1 MPLSDRHP
9 EYEQYAPQWRRVRDC
24 IAGEDAIKASTTMH
38 LPKPE
43 NMMPEQ
49 YDAYITRAMFYGA
62 TGRTLA
68 GLSGAVF
75 RKRPIVQV
83 PDRLRD
89 ALYNITL
96 TGVPFDTFAQRAV
109 EETLALG
116 RFGVLVDRPPE
127 ESGRAYM
134 RGYPAE
140 SICNWRT
147 ADVDGKQ
154 VLDQIVLS
162 EKAYKRSDDGFGSEE
177 YERFRVLGLDT
188 EGKFFVQVFVEGRDI
203 DTFNLEE
210 EYAPTK
216 RGERLDYIP
225 FQFFGPTDLSP
236 EVEKSPLIDLANVNV
251 SHYRTSADL
260 EQGNYLTSQPTPY
273 ITGMRADNMGD
284 FPIGS
289 GAMWLLPEGAT
300 AGMLEYR
307 GAGLSFLENSLTRK
321 QGMMAQ
327 LGARLLEDQK
337 RAVEA
342 ADTVRLRSSGESSVL
357 ANLANSCSM
366 GLAQCLKWVV
376 EWEGA
381 DMEAVEV
388 QLNTD
393 FLDTRMEPG
402 EMRELV
408 AAWQSGA
415 IPTDDLIFNLQRG
428 EILRPDFTI
437 DEVKDMLAGNEVPVM
452 GQRIDL
458 DDEEPEEEAE
468 DEQEEEPMQE
478 AAQ

>member
-1 MPLSDRHP
+1 MPLSDKHSD
-9 EYEQYAPQWRRVRDC
+9 YDKYQPQWDRIRDC
-24 IAGEDAIKASTTMH
+24 IAGEDAVKASTTMH
-38 LPKPE
+38 LPRPE
-43 NMMPEQ
+43 NMLSEQ
-49 YDAYITRAMFYGA
+49 YSSYITRAMFYGA

-68 GLSGAVF
+68 GLGGAVF
-75 RKRPIVQV
+75 RKRPIVQI

-96 TGVPFDTFAQRAV
+96 TGVPFDTFAQRVV

-116 RFGVLVDRPPE
+116 RYGVLVDRPPQE
-127 ESGRAYM
+127 NGRAYM

-147 ADVDGKQ
+147 ADIDGKEMLEQ
-154 VLDQIVLS
+154 VILS
-162 EKAYKRSDDGFGSEE
+162 EKGNKVNDDGFGCTE
-177 YERFRVLGLDT
+177 YERYRVLELDE
-188 EGKFFVQVFVEGRDI
+188 EGKYRVRVFVEGRDV
-203 DTFNLEE
+203 DTFILED
-210 EYAPTK
+210 EYVPTK

-236 EVEKSPLIDLANVNV
+236 NVEKSPLIDLANVNI

-273 ITGMRADNMGD
+273 ITGMRADSVGD

-289 GAMWLLPEGAT
+289 GAMWLLPEGAQ
-300 AGMLEYR
+300 AGMLEYK
-307 GAGLSFLENSLTRK
+307 GAGLSFLENSLSRK
-321 QGMMAQ
+321 QNMMAQ

-366 GLAQCLKWVV
+366 GLYAALQWVV
-376 EWEGA
+376 DWEGA
-381 DMEAVEV
+381 DPDAVEV

-393 FLDTRMEPG
+393 FMDTRMEPG

-415 IPTDDLIFNLQRG
+415 IPTDDLIYNLQRG

-437 DEVKDMLAGNEVPVM
+437 DEVKDMLEGSEAPVIGKPM
-452 GQRIDL
+452 EL
-458 DDEEPEEEAE
+458 DEEEPETENVG
-468 DEQEEEPMQE
+468 
-478 AAQ
+478 

>member
-1 MPLSDRHP
+1 MPISDKHN
-9 EYEQYAPQWRRVRDC
+9 EYDIYGPQWRRIRDC
-24 IAGEDAIKASTTMH
+24 IAGEDAVKASTTRH
-38 LPKPE
+38 LPRPE
-43 NMMPEQ
+43 NMMPDQ

-75 RKRPIVQV
+75 RKRPIVQI

-89 ALYNITL
+89 ALTNITL

-116 RFGVLVDRPPE
+116 RYGVLVDRPPE
-127 ESGRAYM
+127 EDGRAYM

-147 ADVDGKQ
+147 VTTNGSEK
-154 VLDQIVLS
+154 LEQIILS
-162 EKAYKRSDDGFGSEE
+162 EKGTRVTDDGFGSDT
-177 YERFRVLGLDT
+177 YDRYRVLELDG
-188 EGKFFVQVFVEGRDI
+188 EGYYHVRVFVEGRDV
-203 DTFNLEE
+203 DTFILDE
-210 EYAPTK
+210 EYTPTK

-236 EVEKSPLIDLANVNV
+236 NVEKSPLIDLANVNI

-273 ITGMRADNMGD
+273 ITGMRADHAGD

-289 GAMWLLPEGAT
+289 GAMWLLPEGAQ
-300 AGMLEYR
+300 AGMLEYK
-307 GAGLSFLENSLTRK
+307 GAGLTFLENSLSRK

-327 LGARLLEDQK
+327 LGARLLEDQQ

-366 GLAQCLKWVV
+366 GLCQCLEWVTD
-376 EWEGA
+376 WEGA
-381 DMEAVEV
+381 NPELVEV

-393 FLDTRMEPG
+393 FMDTRMEPP

-415 IPTDDLIFNLQRG
+415 IPTDDLIYNLQRG

-437 DEVKDMLAGNEVPVM
+437 EEVKDMLAGNETPVI
-452 GQRIDL
+452 GKALDL
-458 DDEEPEEEAE
+458 GDAADPATPIAAE
-468 DEQEEEPMQE
+468 
-478 AAQ
+478 

>member
-1 MPLSDRHP
+1 MPITDKHT
-9 EYEQYAPQWRRVRDC
+9 EYEDYQAQWRRVRDC
-24 IAGEDAIKASTTMH
+24 IAGEDAVKGSTTMH

-43 NMMPEQ
+43 NMLPDQ
-49 YDAYITRAMFYGA
+49 YEAYITRAMFYGA

-75 RKRPIVQV
+75 RKRPFVQV

-96 TGVPFDTFAQRAV
+96 TGVPFDTFSQRAV
-109 EETLALG
+109 EETLAMG
-116 RFGVLVDRPPE
+116 RYGVLVDRPPE
-127 ESGRAYM
+127 EEGRAYL

-140 SICNWRT
+140 SITNWRT
-147 ADVDGKQ
+147 VSTNGSEK
-154 VLDQIVLS
+154 LEQIILS
-162 EKAYKRSDDGFGSEE
+162 EKAFRVNDDGFGTEA
-177 YERFRVLGLDT
+177 YERYRVLELDE
-188 EGKFFVQVFVEGRDI
+188 EGYYRVRVFVEGRDI
-203 DTFNLEE
+203 DTYNLVE
-210 EYAPTK
+210 EYTPTK

-236 EVEKSPLIDLANVNV
+236 SVEKSPLIDLANVNI

-273 ITGMRADNMGD
+273 ITGMRADQMGD

-289 GAMWLLPEGAT
+289 GAMWLLPEGAQ
-300 AGMLEYR
+300 AGMLEYK
-307 GAGLSFLENSLTRK
+307 GAGLSYLENSLSRK

-366 GLAQCLKWVV
+366 GLEQCLAWVAD
-376 EWEGA
+376 WEGTNP
-381 DMEAVEV
+381 DLVEV
-388 QLNTD
+388 KLNTD

-402 EMRELV
+402 ELRELV

-415 IPTDDLIFNLQRG
+415 IPTDDLIYNLQRG

-437 DEVKDMLAGNEVPVM
+437 EEVKDMLAGSEAPTVGKPM
-452 GQRIDL
+452 EL
-458 DDEEPEEEAE
+458 ADDEEQQA
-468 DEQEEEPMQE
+468 DEQD
-478 AAQ
+478 A

>member
-1 MPLSDRHP
+1 MPLSDRHT
-9 EYEQYAPQWRRVRDC
+9 EYEQYAGQWRRVRDC
-24 IAGEDAIKASTTMH
+24 IAGEDAVKGSTTMH

-43 NMMPEQ
+43 NMEPGQ

-75 RKRPIVQV
+75 RKSPLVQV
-83 PDRLRD
+83 PDRLRE

-96 TGVPFDTFAQRAV
+96 TGVPFNTFAQRVV

-116 RFGVLVDRPPE
+116 RYGVMVDRPPAE
-127 ESGRAYM
+127 DGRAYM

-140 SICNWRT
+140 SITSWRT
-147 ADVDGKQ
+147 RDVDGKA
-154 VLDQIVLS
+154 VLDQIILS
-162 EKAYKRSDDGFGSEE
+162 EKANKIADDGFGSEE
-177 YERFRVLGLDT
+177 YERYRVLELD
-188 EGKFFVQVFVEGRDI
+188 EENKYRVSVYVEGRDL
-203 DTFNLEE
+203 DTFLLDDQYE
-210 EYAPTK
+210 PTK

-236 EVEKSPLIDLANVNV
+236 DVEKSPLIDLANVNI

-273 ITGMRADNMGD
+273 ITGMRADNIGD

-300 AGMLEYR
+300 AGMLEYK
-307 GAGLSFLENSLTRK
+307 GAGLSYLENSLTRK

-366 GLAQCLKWVV
+366 GLNQALQWIID
-376 EWEGA
+376 WEGA
-381 DMEAVEV
+381 DPMAVEV

-415 IPTDDLIFNLQRG
+415 IPTDDLIYNLQRG

-437 DEVKDMLAGNEVPVM
+437 DEVKDMLAGNETPVV
-452 GQRIDL
+452 GQPMDL
-458 DDEEPEEEAE
+458 DE
-468 DEQEEEPMQE
+468 DQDDGE
-478 AAQ
+478 

>member
-1 MPLSDRHP
+1 MPLSDKHK
-9 EYEQYAPQWRRVRDC
+9 EYEIYAPQWRRVRDC
-24 IAGEDAIKASTTMH
+24 ISGEDAVKASTTMH
-38 LPKPE
+38 LPRPE
-43 NMMPEQ
+43 NMMSDQ
-49 YDAYITRAMFYGA
+49 YEAYITRAMFYGA

-75 RKRPIVQV
+75 RKRPIVQI

-96 TGVPFDTFAQRAV
+96 TGVPFDTFAQRVV

-116 RFGVLVDRPPE
+116 RYGVLVDRPPQE
-127 ESGRAYM
+127 NGRAYM

-147 ADVDGKQ
+147 DDIDGKEML
-154 VLDQIVLS
+154 VQIILS
-162 EKAYKRSDDGFGSEE
+162 EKGYKVADDGFGSEE
-177 YERFRVLGLDT
+177 YERYRVLELDE
-188 EGKFFVQVFVEGRDI
+188 EGKYRVRVFVEGRDV
-203 DTFNLEE
+203 DTFILDD
-210 EYAPTK
+210 EYTPTN

-236 EVEKSPLIDLANVNV
+236 DVEKSPLIDLANVNI

-273 ITGMRADNMGD
+273 ITGMRADNVGD

-289 GAMWLLPEGAT
+289 GAMWLLPEGAQ
-300 AGMLEYR
+300 AGMLEYK
-307 GAGLSFLENSLTRK
+307 GAGLTFLENSLSRK

-366 GLAQCLKWVV
+366 GLYQTLQWVV
-376 EWEGA
+376 DWEGA
-381 DMEAVEV
+381 DPEAVEV

-393 FLDTRMEPG
+393 FMDTRMEPA

-415 IPTDDLIFNLQRG
+415 IPTDDLIYNLQRG

-437 DEVKDMLAGNEVPVM
+437 DEVKDMLAGNETPVV
-452 GQRIDL
+452 GQPMDL
-458 DDEEPEEEAE
+458 DDEEPEPEEVE
-468 DEQEEEPMQE
+468 
-478 AAQ
+478 

>member
-1 MPLSDRHP
+1 MPLSDKHQD
-9 EYEQYAPQWRRVRDC
+9 YDKYVPQWSRIRDC
-24 IAGEDAIKASTTMH
+24 IAGEDAVKASTTMH
-38 LPKPE
+38 LPRPE
-43 NMMPEQ
+43 NMLSEQ
-49 YDAYITRAMFYGA
+49 YSAYITRAMFYGA

-68 GLSGAVF
+68 GLGGAVF
-75 RKRPIVQV
+75 RKRPIVQI

-96 TGVPFDTFAQRAV
+96 TGVPFDTFAQRVV

-116 RFGVLVDRPPE
+116 RYGVLVDRPPE
-127 ESGRAYM
+127 ENGRAYM

-147 ADVDGKQ
+147 ADIDGKEMLEQ
-154 VLDQIVLS
+154 VILS
-162 EKAYKRSDDGFGSEE
+162 EKGNQPNDDGFGSTQ
-177 YERFRVLGLDT
+177 YERFRVLELD
-188 EGKFFVQVFVEGRDI
+188 EERKYRVRVF
-203 DTFNLEE
+203 
-210 EYAPTK
+210 
-216 RGERLDYIP
+216 
-225 FQFFGPTDLSP
+225 
-236 EVEKSPLIDLANVNV
+236 VEKSPLIDLANVNI

-273 ITGMRADNMGD
+273 ITGMRADSVGD

-289 GAMWLLPEGAT
+289 GAMWLLPEGAQ
-300 AGMLEYR
+300 AGMLEYK
-307 GAGLSFLENSLTRK
+307 GAGLSFLENSLSRK

-366 GLAQCLKWVV
+366 GLNQVLQWVV
-376 EWEGA
+376 DWEGS
-381 DMEAVEV
+381 DPMAVEV
-388 QLNTD
+388 ALNTD
-393 FLDTRMEPG
+393 FMDTRMEPG

-415 IPTDDLIFNLQRG
+415 IPTDDLIYNLQRG

-437 DEVKDMLAGNEVPVM
+437 EEVKDMLAGNEAPVIGKPM
-452 GQRIDL
+452 ELG
-458 DDEEPEEEAE
+458 DEEPETENVG
-468 DEQEEEPMQE
+468 
-478 AAQ
+478 